1 MTTAPDNP
9 PTFVIAPV
17 AKIVTVPGTLI
28 YPLSVTD
35 IENDVITST
44 ATSTPSLPSFIT
56 LASNTFTVTAVPY
69 TQGAITYNIAVTLA
83 DPYLS

>member
-1 MTTAPDNP
+1 M
-9 PTFVIAPV
+9 
-17 AKIVTVPGTLI
+17 PGTLS

-44 ATSTPSLPSFIT
+44 ATSTPPFPSFIT
-56 LASNTFTVTAVPY
+56 LASNTFTVTTVPY
-69 TQGAITYNIAVTLA
+69 TQVAITYNIAVTLA